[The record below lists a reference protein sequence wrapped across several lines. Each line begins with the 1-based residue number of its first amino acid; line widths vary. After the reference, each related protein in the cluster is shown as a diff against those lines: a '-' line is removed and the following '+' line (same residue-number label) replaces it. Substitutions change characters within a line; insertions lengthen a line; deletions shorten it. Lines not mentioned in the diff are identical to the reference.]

1 MSKTTKSDIW
11 NYFVKT
17 GFGGQ
22 CKHCLL
28 HVKFSGNTTNLHN
41 HMKRKHAHL
50 YEVSSKVKLKENERL
65 CDDTDGDQ
73 QMRVCWCWL
82 YYILPVWSFIVW
94 LHITFYFI
102 SIYLFHYFGIIN
114 FIFLN

>member
-28 HVKFSGNTTNLHN
+28 HVKSSGNTTNLHN

-50 YEVSSKVKLKENERL
+50 YEVSSKVKRLKENKRL

-73 QMRVCWCWL
+73 QMHVCWCWL
-82 YYILPVWSFIVW
+82 YYILPVV
-94 LHITFYFI
+94 FYCVVTYNI
-102 SIYLFHYFGIIN
+102 LFHIN
-114 FIFLN
+114 ISFSLFWFY